1 MKGEISVKLTKSF
14 YSCKI
19 KVIALIR
26 FLRGV
31 SKVTIYICPRMIKF
45 SM

>member
-19 KVIALIR
+19 KVIA
-26 FLRGV
+26 RGV